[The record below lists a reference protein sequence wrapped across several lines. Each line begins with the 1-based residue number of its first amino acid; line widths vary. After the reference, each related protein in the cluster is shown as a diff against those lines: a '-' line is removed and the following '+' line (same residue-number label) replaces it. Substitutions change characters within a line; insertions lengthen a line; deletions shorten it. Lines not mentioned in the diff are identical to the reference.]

1 MKPDTPEEPEAQP
14 PLRRK
19 KPTKGM
25 TRKAFGELLK
35 RAIRPELKACS
46 KAA

>member
-1 MKPDTPEEPEAQP
+1 MKPATPEEPP
-14 PLRRK
+14 PAAK

-35 RAIRPELKACS
+35 LAISPAVPKTAPKTRP
-46 KAA
+46 

>member
-1 MKPDTPEEPEAQP
+1 MKPHTPEQP
-14 PLRRK
+14 PPAAK

-35 RAIRPELKACS
+35 RAISPAVPKTAP
-46 KAA
+46 

>member
-1 MKPDTPEEPEAQP
+1 MKSNKPEEPP
-14 PLRRK
+14 PPAK

-35 RAIRPELKACS
+35 RAISP
-46 KAA
+46 AAP